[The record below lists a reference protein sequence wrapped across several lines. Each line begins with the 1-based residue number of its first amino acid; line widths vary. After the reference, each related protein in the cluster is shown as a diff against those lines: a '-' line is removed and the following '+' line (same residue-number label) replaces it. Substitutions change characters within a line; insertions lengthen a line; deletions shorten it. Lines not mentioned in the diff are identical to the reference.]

1 VNSSSSA
8 STSSLALP
16 PSAPSVAGGGIVHSD
31 TARLHDGALVAAS
44 AMLGDFVVA
53 YAGAEIGEHCRVLGF
68 TQLWP
73 GVRLEAGAELGP
85 GVTLEAPEPNQRA
98 DIVIGP
104 QARVGAGALICAGV
118 RLGQGAVVAAGAVVA
133 QNVPPY
139 AVVSGVPARIID
151 YVQTASRAPAMA
163 WHQRAEFPAQPSVV
177 PLGVGDVTLHRFKY
191 LHDPRGDL
199 SVGEFDK
206 EIPFLP
212 KRYFLV
218 MNVPSDKT
226 RGEHAH
232 RKCHQFLVCVKGSC
246 ALVVDDLEQRC
257 EVQLDS
263 PELGVYLPPMTWGI
277 QYKYSSDAVLL
288 VFTSD
293 YYDANDYIRD
303 YDEFVVEK
311 RADKRANQ
319 EPA

>member
-1 VNSSSSA
+1 MS
-8 STSSLALP
+8 
-16 PSAPSVAGGGIVHSD
+16 HSD
-31 TARLHDGALVAAS
+31 TARVHPGAAVAAS

-53 YAGAEIGEHCRVLGF
+53 YPGAEVGEHCRVHGF

-85 GVTLEAPEPNQRA
+85 GVTLEAPASPQA
-98 DIVIGP
+98 QVGIVIGP
-104 QARVGAGALICAGV
+104 QARVGAGALICRGV

-133 QNVPPY
+133 QDVPPY
-139 AVVSGVPARIID
+139 AVVSGSPARITD
-151 YVQTASRAPAMA
+151 YVQNASGAPAMA
-163 WHQRAEFPAQPSVV
+163 WHQRATFPQQPSVV
-177 PLGVGDVTLHRFKY
+177 PLGVGGVTLHRFKF
-191 LHDPRGDL
+191 LQDPRGDL

-232 RKCHQFLVCVKGSC
+232 RQCHQFLVCVKGSC
-246 ALVVDDLEQRC
+246 AVVVDDLDQRC

-263 PELGVYLPPMTWGI
+263 PDLGVYLPPMTWGI

-288 VFTSD
+288 VFASD
-293 YYDANDYIRD
+293 YYAADDYIRD
-303 YDEFVVEK
+303 YDEFVAEK
-311 RADKRANQ
+311 RAALSQ
-319 EPA
+319 EQA

>member
-1 VNSSSSA
+1 MNPSSP
-8 STSSLALP
+8 STA
-16 PSAPSVAGGGIVHSD
+16 AAAAGHADS
-31 TARLHDGALVAAS
+31 ARLHDGAAVAAG
-44 AMLGDFVVA
+44 AMLGDYVVA
-53 YAGAEIGEHCRVLGF
+53 YAGAEIGEHCRVRGY

-85 GVTLEAPEPNQRA
+85 GVTLEAPEPGQRA
-98 DIVIGP
+98 DIVIGAR
-104 QARVGAGALICAGV
+104 ARVGAGALICAGV
-118 RLGQGAVVAAGAVVA
+118 RVGQGAVVAAGAVVA

-139 AVVSGVPARIID
+139 AVVSGVPARITD
-151 YVQTASRAPAMA
+151 YLQNASRAPAMA
-163 WHQRAEFPAQPSVV
+163 WHQRADFPEQPSVV
-177 PLGVGDVTLHRFKY
+177 PLGVGGVTLHRFKF
-191 LHDPRGDL
+191 LQDPRGDL
-199 SVGEFDK
+199 SVGEFQR

-232 RKCHQFLVCVKGSC
+232 RRCHQFLVCVKGSC
-246 ALVVDDLEQRC
+246 ALVVDDLTQRC
-257 EVQLDS
+257 EVQLDA
-263 PELGVYLPPMTWGI
+263 PDLGVYLPPMTWGI

-293 YYDANDYIRD
+293 YYDADDYIRD
-303 YDEFVVEK
+303 YDAFVAEK
-311 RADKRANQ
+311 RAATAK